1 MRGGGDCGVSANEH
15 SCAHHVTWS
24 PNKLWRSTSIFNLWC
39 THFQCILY
47 IKDKR
52 GHWTGQWT
60 GHLPVGED
68 IEEIVEVTVEEHA
81 LGDARLVEEAVAG
94 ERVLEHVDLSRPP
107 EGPRELRLQFPDVN

>member
-1 MRGGGDCGVSANEH
+1 MVY
-15 SCAHHVTWS
+15 
-24 PNKLWRSTSIFNLWC
+24 

-52 GHWTGQWT
+52 GPWLDS

-81 LGDARLVEEAVAG
+81 LCDARLVKEAVAG

-107 EGPRELRLQFPDVN
+107 EGPRELSLKFPDVN

>member
-1 MRGGGDCGVSANEH
+1 MVYSRINED
-15 SCAHHVTWS
+15 SGLDS
-24 PNKLWRSTSIFNLWC
+24 
-39 THFQCILY
+39 
-47 IKDKR
+47 
-52 GHWTGQWT
+52 